1 MAVNPELVKLARE
14 MLASAEKQGFVTADA
29 MKQAQGMPPGGM
41 PMDPSMQGMPMDPSM
56 MGGAPPAGMPMPPAG
71 PTPAMP
77 PPPPGGMPPPPAA
90 SPAAA
95 SPPPDQ
101 GGMPSDGGGQPV
113 VVNIEDLV
121 ALFQQI
127 AGAGGGQGDNEPT
140 TTNVSLGKRLDALEG
155 KIDELGSLLASLTG
169 APPGGGGEVPPGAA
183 GAAPEIPP
191 ELMAQLGA
199 GAAPMPPDAM
209 ATGGIPMDPSM
220 MGGAPM
226 PPAGMAPPMPP
237 GMAVSASDKRAAT
250 YSLAKLAA
258 MLRGNTRA

>member
-1 MAVNPELVKLARE
+1 MSVNPELVKLARA
-14 MLASAEKQGFVTADA
+14 MLDKAEKQGFVTADA
-29 MKQAQGMPPGGM
+29 MKQAQGMP
-41 PMDPSMQGMPMDPSM
+41 MDPSMAQGMPPGAMPMDPSM
-56 MGGAPPAGMPMPPAG
+56 MQGMPPAGPPMPPAG

-77 PPPPGGMPPPPAA
+77 PPPPGGMPPTPAA
-90 SPAAA
+90 PAAGP
-95 SPPPDQ
+95 SPDQ
-101 GGMPSDGGGQPV
+101 GGMPPEGGGQPV
-113 VVNIEDLV
+113 VVNLEDLV
-121 ALFQQI
+121 SLFQQV

-140 TTNVSLGKRLDALEG
+140 TTNVSLGKRLDSLEG

-169 APPGGGGEVPPGAA
+169 APPGGGEVPPGAA
-183 GAAPEIPP
+183 GAAPEVPP
-191 ELMAQLGA
+191 ELLAQLGA

-209 ATGGIPMDPSM
+209 AAGGMPMDPSM

-237 GMAVSASDKRAAT
+237 PGMAVSASDKRAST